1 MKFSHFILDFVGKG
15 HHTFWTIYK
24 KNSHSFSQLSAY
36 EIHESLTFDETYT
49 KYELKGKPCHIIH
62 SKRSQWFFKDKKLQF
77 FCSIFALYIL
87 LPFIALVELDAGSK
101 LETI

>member
-1 MKFSHFILDFVGKG
+1 MDFVGKM

-49 KYELKGKPCHIIH
+49 KYELKG
-62 SKRSQWFFKDKKLQF
+62 
-77 FCSIFALYIL
+77 
-87 LPFIALVELDAGSK
+87 
-101 LETI
+101 